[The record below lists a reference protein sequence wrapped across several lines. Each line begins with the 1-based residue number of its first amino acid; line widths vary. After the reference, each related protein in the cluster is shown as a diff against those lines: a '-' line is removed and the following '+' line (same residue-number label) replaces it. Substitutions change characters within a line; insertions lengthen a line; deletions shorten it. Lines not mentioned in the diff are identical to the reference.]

1 MRGRLIALGVGL
13 LISIALAWLWP
24 RVIEPP
30 TRHFV
35 AKSLLEDGR
44 PQDAVLLFEDRLWRG
59 VAEYESGRYARAADA
74 FSPAETVLENY
85 NLGTA
90 YAQLGQLGD
99 AITAYQR
106 VLRLDPNHHDARH
119 NLELVLLAANMGA
132 REVSPPQIE
141 FTPRD
146 GGGADGGDETENE
159 GKPNQQPPSQSETT
173 NNESEDATDQG
184 SGTGNLPGD
193 VGDGEAPDSSETA
206 KIASKPPD
214 ATGHETPEG
223 RGSVDLLARE
233 STQAAEILLRLIT
246 DDPHKVLRVRLHTA
260 HQNRGTQVP

>member
-1 MRGRLIALGVGL
+1 MSGRLLALGLGL
-13 LISIALAWLWP
+13 LISAALAWLWP

-30 TRHFV
+30 TRHSV
-35 AKSLLEDGR
+35 AKTLLDDGR
-44 PQDAVLLFEDRLWRG
+44 PQDAILMFEDRMWRG
-59 VAEYESGRYARAADA
+59 VAEYESGRYARAAEA
-74 FSPAETVLENY
+74 FSPAETALEHY

-99 AITAYQR
+99 AIMAYQR
-106 VLRLDPNHHDARH
+106 VLRLDPNHADARH
-119 NLELVLLAANMGA
+119 NLELVLMAANIGA
-132 REVSPPQIE
+132 REVSPPQVE

-159 GKPNQQPPSQSETT
+159 GKPNQQPPSQSETA
-173 NNESEDATDQG
+173 NNESEDAEDQAAG
-184 SGTGNLPGD
+184 SGNTPGN
-193 VGDGEAPDSSETA
+193 VGDGEAAEGSQAE

-223 RGSVDLLARE
+223 SGSVDLLARE

-260 HQNRGTQVP
+260 HQNRETQVP